1 MSSEEAKI
9 VLYDV
14 ADAVATIT
22 LNRPH
27 RLNAMTDALVDGVG
41 AALERALAA
50 PEVRAI
56 LMKGAGR
63 AFCAGDDLKEF
74 EGQIRSPEGTHRY
87 LSRIQ
92 ETARLMVL
100 GEKPIV
106 AAAHGWA
113 AGGGLEWLIN
123 ADFVVMAEGTRC
135 FFPEVALGFIV
146 TGGITAL
153 LPRIVGLSRAKALIM
168 LSETFTAEEAE
179 AMGLVWRLVPEAQV
193 FDEALAL
200 AKRLAALP
208 AKAVADVKRVM
219 NRAATIGFEATLEIE
234 RDVVYQGFLDPETIE
249 RVRRAA
255 PNKK

>member
-1 MSSEEAKI
+1 MSV
-9 VLYDV
+9 VLYE
-14 ADAVATIT
+14 AAEGIATIT

-27 RLNAMTDALVDGVG
+27 RLNAMTEELVDEFGL
-41 AALERALAA
+41 ALERALRDDDA
-50 PEVRAI
+50 RAI
-56 LMKGAGR
+56 LVTGAGR

-74 EGQIRSPEGTHRY
+74 EGQVRSPEGTHRY
-87 LSRIQ
+87 LTRIQ
-92 ETARLMVL
+92 ETARLMVT

-123 ADFVVMAEGTRC
+123 SDFVLMAEGTRC
-135 FFPEVALGFIV
+135 FFPEVSLGFIV

-153 LPRIVGLSRAKALIM
+153 LPRIVGLQRAKALIM

-179 AMGLVWRLVPEAQV
+179 AMGLVWRRVPEAQV

-219 NRAATIGFEATLEIE
+219 NRAATIGFEATLEVE

-249 RVRRAA
+249 RVRHAA